1 MINLCCSLLCV
12 RCYTIIFLR
21 SNIEQNEFYPKGN
34 FEQHIRKSY
43 KKVGFSTREVTNCE
57 VSNLDRLL

>member
-1 MINLCCSLLCV
+1 MINLCCSFLCV

-34 FEQHIRKSY
+34 FEHHIRKSY
-43 KKVGFSTREVTNCE
+43 KKLVFTLEKLPIVT
-57 VSNLDRLL
+57 SRI